1 MVYSRSKSN
10 NFYNKFP
17 KKQQAKYKLRA
28 MLKDKGYLA
37 FIDNKLGNKITLD
50 IKMVDPKVVIL
61 LDVPYPFHNG
71 YYIRQREIIES
82 YGYKV
87 IYLTSDRVLNSK
99 GLYSYNYLFQQLYRL
114 EKQKM
119 HIDNI

>member
-1 MVYSRSKSN
+1 MVYSRCNSN

-17 KKQQAKYKLRA
+17 KKQQAKYKLRT
-28 MLKDKGYLA
+28 MLKNKGYLA
-37 FIDNKLGNKITLD
+37 FIDSKLESKINLD
-50 IKMVDPKVVIL
+50 VKMVDPKVVIL
-61 LDVPYPFHNG
+61 IDIPYPYHNG

-87 IYLTSDRVLNSK
+87 IYLTSDRVLTSN
-99 GLYSYNYLFQQLYRL
+99 GLYSNDILFQHLYKL

>member
-28 MLKDKGYLA
+28 MLKNKGYLA
-37 FIDNKLGNKITLD
+37 FIDNKIGKINLD
-50 IKMVDPKVVIL
+50 VKMVDPKVVIM
-61 LDVPYPFHNG
+61 LDIPYPFHNK

-87 IYLTSDRVLNSK
+87 IYLTTDRVLKSN
-99 GLYSYNYLFQQLYRL
+99 GLYSYNFLFEHIYKL

>member
-10 NFYNKFP
+10 SFYSKFP
-17 KKQQAKYKLRA
+17 KKQQAKYKLKA
-28 MLKDKGYLA
+28 MLKNKGYLA
-37 FIDNKLGNKITLD
+37 YIDNKLGSKINLD
-50 IKMVDPKVVIL
+50 VKMVDPKVVIL
-61 LDVPYPFHNG
+61 LDIPHPFQNK

-87 IYLTSDRVLNSK
+87 IYLTSDRVLNSN
-99 GLYSYNYLFQQLYRL
+99 GLYSNDFLFKQLYAL

-119 HIDNI
+119 HIDNV